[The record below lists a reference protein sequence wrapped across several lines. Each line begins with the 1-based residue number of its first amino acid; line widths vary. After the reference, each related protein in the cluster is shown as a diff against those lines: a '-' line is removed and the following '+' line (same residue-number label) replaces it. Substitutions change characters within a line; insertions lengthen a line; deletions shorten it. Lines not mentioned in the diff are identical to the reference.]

1 MVKEYLG
8 SLRAYVLA
16 RKRQFKAGGYIVLG
30 VAVIG
35 FVIMLFIYN
44 YLSRQ
49 VVIKYTPVAACSL
62 LAQDEAETLLGGK
75 AIQRATEQTIEG
87 NLASSKCSYTDMNAN
102 NFQIAAVAVRSAIN
116 DAGVATNKEQFTA
129 NRTANKT
136 EKVTGIGDEAYYVP
150 LNGQLHVLKDKQWL
164 ILSFGSA
171 SDTSS
176 HTLDATKRLA
186 NKVIEYEI
194 LDTRGVTF

>member
-16 RKRQFKAGGYIVLG
+16 RKGQVKVGGYIVLG

-44 YLSRQ
+44 YQSRQ

-116 DAGVATNKEQFTA
+116 DAGVVTNKEQFTA

-136 EKVTGIGDEAYYVP
+136 ETVTGIGDEAYYVR
-150 LNGQLHVLKDKQWL
+150 LNGQLHVLKGEQWL

-171 SDTSS
+171 SDNSS